1 MDRIVHHAFGIL
13 CGSSFKG
20 IILFT
25 KHLKQLEMIVC
36 LQEQKTTAPT
46 MHLWR
51 IASGLAPFLE
61 RIGTRSQDSINERL
75 ITEKVTRFPTNLH
88 QLSK

>member
-1 MDRIVHHAFGIL
+1 M
-13 CGSSFKG
+13 
-20 IILFT
+20 IIF
-25 KHLKQLEMIVC
+25 
-36 LQEQKTTAPT
+36 LQERKPTVPT

-75 ITEKVTRFPTNLH
+75 ITEKVTRFPTNVH